1 MYRRDTIIC
10 KDLSEHQNVQ
20 TCDVE
25 CNSETHQLTYAESL
39 LLESENLFNN
49 NDEWK
54 ASTNES
60 IDEAVIRVKSIE
72 NIIQRKYEK
81 VIKLRDAVKCK
92 YEKVIKLRDE
102 LIDEKNELKS
112 KIEVILIKILGFK

>member
-54 ASTNES
+54 S
-60 IDEAVIRVKSIE
+60 RE
-72 NIIQRKYEK
+72 NNIQRKYEK